1 MTKISKTVEENDK
14 TLAVVSDVP
23 TTFAKLFGGAQ
34 AIIIVL
40 YFVFTDYDHNS
51 DPSTMVDK
59 AEGAE
64 EVASLY
70 GLWQDIHVMIFIG
83 FGFLMTFLRSYGFS
97 SLTLNFLTG
106 VYAIQWGILVT
117 GFFGLAFANK
127 GEGLGHAKVPLN
139 LHQLVE
145 GDFAAAAC
153 LISLG
158 ACLGKT
164 SPTQTLMMV
173 TFELIF
179 YALNFQ
185 VGVTKLGAVDIGKG
199 LSVPRIPQLE
209 IAF

>member
-64 EVASLY
+64 EVASRY

-83 FGFLMTFLRSYGFS
+83 FGSLMTFLRSYGFS

-117 GFFGLAFANK
+117 GFFHLAFDDS
-127 GEGLGHAKVPLN
+127 LGSHKVPLN
-139 LHQLVE
+139 VAQLVE

-164 SPTQTLMMV
+164 SPTQTLVMV
-173 TFELIF
+173 TFKLIF

-185 VGVTKLGAVDIGKG
+185 VGVTKLGAADIGGTMFIHTFGAYFG
-199 LSVPRIPQLE
+199 LACS
-209 IAF
+209 